1 MEWINKLFENEKKR
15 KKKRKKIE
23 EEPIFLCG
31 KTLLFMREVI
41 LNF

>member
-1 MEWINKLFENEKKR
+1 MEWINKLFENGKK
-15 KKKRKKIE
+15 KKIE

-31 KTLLFMREVI
+31 KTILFMREVI

>member
-1 MEWINKLFENEKKR
+1 MEKK
-15 KKKRKKIE
+15 KKIE

-31 KTLLFMREVI
+31 KTILFMREVI

>member
-1 MEWINKLFENEKKR
+1 MEWINKLFENEKKE
-15 KKKRKKIE
+15 KKRKKIE